1 VIRDAHASDFDA
13 MIEIEM
19 AAGEAFRG
27 IGMAAIADDHP
38 AGLDSLAAFMR
49 SGVGWVAT
57 DAVDETDET
66 DETDEVD
73 HPVAYL
79 LLEQI
84 DDRAHIEQVTVH
96 PDVARRGIGAALIE
110 TASAWSVAHGLRGL
124 SLTTFADVPWNA
136 PYYSRLGFT
145 VLAERDWTDGIRARV
160 LAETAHGLSAWP
172 RIVMVRDPHS
182 SLA

>member
-1 VIRDAHASDFDA
+1 VIRDARTSDFDA
-13 MIEIEM
+13 MIEIEL

-27 IGMAAIADDHP
+27 IGMAAIADDPP
-38 AGLDSLAAFMR
+38 ADPDSLAEFMR
-49 SGVGWVAT
+49 SGVGWV
-57 DAVDETDET
+57 
-66 DETDEVD
+66 ETDEVD

-96 PDVARRGIGAALIE
+96 PDLARRGIGAALME
-110 TASAWSVAHGLRGL
+110 TASTWSVGQQLRGL
-124 SLTTFADVPWNA
+124 SLTTFADVAWNA

-160 LAETAHGLSAWP
+160 VAETAHGLSAWP
-172 RIVMVRDPHS
+172 RVVMVRDH
-182 SLA
+182 AIR